1 MGRKYTF
8 GPKEA
13 IGWGLEECEERLLIA
28 FYEEIVS
35 KIRPGAIWKNDFEG
49 RFFTNGEGV
58 SETNLNFINA
68 ERRRLELPEFVV
80 AETAVGE
87 YVRNSDRHWK
97 ATARSGLRDA
107 YRTSTDSV
115 KKQWITN
122 ATLEIDGL
130 LAPHYTLEELKIRRG
145 ERAPGL
151 TEREQLVRQSA
162 LERAATPQVKPTP
175 SETERFARMLALAT
189 KPGTINLIIQK
200 LTPHQAMAVAESG
213 CVTNEDVVDSL
224 VVRALDER

>member
-1 MGRKYTF
+1 MQQQS
-8 GPKEA
+8 
-13 IGWGLEECEERLLIA
+13 IEEMQSRLT
-28 FYEEIVS
+28 E
-35 KIRPGAIWKNDFEG
+35 
-49 RFFTNGEGV
+49 
-58 SETNLNFINA
+58 
-68 ERRRLELPEFVV
+68 
-80 AETAVGE
+80 
-87 YVRNSDRHWK
+87 
-97 ATARSGLRDA
+97 
-107 YRTSTDSV
+107 
-115 KKQWITN
+115 ITN
-122 ATLEIDGL
+122 RFTEIAAAFAGQVLDGSARTEWDGL
-130 LAPHYTLEELKIRRG
+130 V
-145 ERAPGL
+145 